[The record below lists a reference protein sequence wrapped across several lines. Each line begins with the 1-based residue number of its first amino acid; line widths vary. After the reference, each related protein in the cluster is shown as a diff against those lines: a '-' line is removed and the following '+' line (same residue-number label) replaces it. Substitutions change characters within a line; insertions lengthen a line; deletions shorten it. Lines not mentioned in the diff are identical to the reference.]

1 MPHYSAPDGTSL
13 FYDDQGDVAVVL
25 LLHGFVGD
33 LNIDWF
39 RSGILD
45 RLLDEGYRT
54 LGYDA
59 RGHGLSDKPQDL
71 DAYAGDVLARDASA
85 LLDERGVTECSVVGF
100 SMGARTALHLAT
112 LDDRVR
118 AVVAL
123 GVGETSLRRTPVGS
137 GTDDAT
143 DADTPRVSMADA
155 LLTDDP

>member
-1 MPHYSAPDGTSL
+1 MPNFTAPDGTSL
-13 FYDDQGDVAVVL
+13 YYDDQGEGTAVL

-59 RGHGLSDKPQDL
+59 RGHGLSDKPHEL
-71 DAYAGDVLARDASA
+71 DAYAGDVLAGDASA
-85 LLDERGVTECSVVGF
+85 LLDACGVTECFVVGF

-112 LDDRVR
+112 LDDRVQ
-118 AVVAL
+118 AVVAM
-123 GVGETSLRRTPVGS
+123 GVGENSLRRAPV
-137 GTDDAT
+137 AT
-143 DADTPRVSMADA
+143 GADA
-155 LLTDDP
+155 SEADELRMSM

>member
-1 MPHYSAPDGTSL
+1 MPHFTAPDGTSL
-13 FYDDQGDVAVVL
+13 YYDDQGDGAVVL

-59 RGHGLSDKPQDL
+59 RGHGLSDKPHDL

-85 LLDERGVTECSVVGF
+85 LLDERGVTECFVVGF
-100 SMGARTALHLAT
+100 SMGARTALHLASF
-112 LDDRVR
+112 DDRVR

-123 GVGETSLRRTPVGS
+123 GVGETSLRRAPVPSGAEDGS
-137 GTDDAT
+137 TDDT
-143 DADTPRVSMADA
+143 
-155 LLTDDP
+155 

>member
-1 MPHYSAPDGTSL
+1 MPHFVGPDGTSL
-13 FYDDQGDVAVVL
+13 YYDDQGDGAVVL

-59 RGHGLSDKPQDL
+59 RGHGLSDKPHDL

-85 LLDERGVTECSVVGF
+85 LLDERGVTACSVVGF

-112 LDDRVR
+112 LDDRVN

-123 GVGETSLRRTPVGS
+123 GVGETSIRS
-137 GTDDAT
+137 GRSDGTT
-143 DADTPRVSMADA
+143 GDADA
-155 LLTDDP
+155 